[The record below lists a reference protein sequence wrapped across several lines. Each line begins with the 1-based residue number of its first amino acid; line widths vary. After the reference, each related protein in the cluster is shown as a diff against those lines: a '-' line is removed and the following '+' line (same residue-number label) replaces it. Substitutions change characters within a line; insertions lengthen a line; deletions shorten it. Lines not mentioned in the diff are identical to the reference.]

1 MNVLWAVAWHLRYA
15 SHLGYRSAD
24 QPLFRDSV
32 GSLDPVAHVEYA
44 ASLGLA
50 GVQYALARGRP
61 QEEQERV
68 GAAVA
73 RCGLE
78 TGCVIY
84 TTFEKL
90 RQPLWSDT
98 SRTARETLSHEL
110 GLAIAAARRAGS
122 KHLAVLSGSDPS
134 QAEDRQRRAFIENLR
149 WAAERAEKAGVVLL
163 LESVDQSRLPGMLLH
178 HIDDAG
184 EVAAAVGSSAVRL
197 IFDTAHVQAMDG
209 DAARRLDACWDQV
222 ELVQLADTPGR
233 MEPGTGLVDFGAVLE
248 ALKRR
253 QFTGLVEWEFN
264 WSKSGRGA
272 EQAGIESLRRL
283 DAPA

>member
-1 MNVLWAVAWHLRYA
+1 VPWHLRYA

-32 GSLDPVAHVEYA
+32 GSVDPVAHIEHA
-44 ASLGLA
+44 AGLGLA

-68 GAAVA
+68 GAAIA

-98 SRTARETLSHEL
+98 GRTARETLSHEL
-110 GLAIAAARRAGS
+110 ALGIAAARRAGS
-122 KHLAVLSGSDPS
+122 KHLAVLSASDPS
-134 QAEDRQRRAFIENLR
+134 QAADRQRQAFIENLR

-178 HIDDAG
+178 HIDDASDV
-184 EVAAAVGSSAVRL
+184 VAAVDSQSVRL

-209 DAARRLDACWDQV
+209 DAARHLDACWDQV
-222 ELVQLADTPGR
+222 ALVQLADTPGR
-233 MEPGTGLVDFGAVLE
+233 MEPGTGLVDFGPVLD

-253 QFTGLVEWEFN
+253 RFAGLVEWEFN
-264 WSKSGRGA
+264 WSTSGREA
-272 EQAGIESLRRL
+272 EQAGIDRLRRL
-283 DAPA
+283 DASATTNRG